1 MNRVREINIMIR
13 LLRDKVSVMKDKR
26 MIESEIESIYGEI
39 SDI

>member
-1 MNRVREINIMIR
+1 MIR